1 MGSSAA
7 SKEKI
12 QPIVMMMQACLRRS
26 LRSSRRACVMVCQR
40 STVIA
45 VKVNTDSSLAN
56 TCKWHTDTLLYNS
69 NMLEWALSLCDVM
82 NTHREEACSIAAQAH
97 LPVYSIVVVPSTC
110 EHIHGCNDYQVD
122 AHAEVSKGQVAHEES
137 RNSQLIAAAW
147 SQIKKTNK

>member
-1 MGSSAA
+1 MS
-7 SKEKI
+7 
-12 QPIVMMMQACLRRS
+12 VVTM
-26 LRSSRRACVMVCQR
+26 
-40 STVIA
+40 
-45 VKVNTDSSLAN
+45 
-56 TCKWHTDTLLYNS
+56 W
-69 NMLEWALSLCDVM
+69 CDVM

-110 EHIHGCNDYQVD
+110 EHIHSCNDYQVD